1 MYWIDENS
9 SPKGTPRG
17 EQKSFFADAV
27 SDIANLPTSSALG
40 VKQGDDE
47 ESYKCVLPGASC
59 FVIATGDLYILNSSD
74 VWTKI

>member
-17 EQKSFFADAV
+17 EQKSFYADAV
-27 SDIANLPTSSALG
+27 SDVANLPTSSALG
-40 VKQGDDE
+40 VQQGDDE
-47 ESYKCVLPGASC
+47 ESCKCVLPGASC

-74 VWTKI
+74 VWIKI

>member
-27 SDIANLPTSSALG
+27 SDIANLPTSSTLG

>member
-27 SDIANLPTSSALG
+27 SDVANLPTSIALG
-40 VKQGDDE
+40 VKQGNDE
-47 ESYKCVLPGASC
+47 ESCKCVLPGSSC
-59 FVIATGDLYILNSSD
+59 LVIATSEVYILNSSN
-74 VWTKI
+74 VWTKL